1 MRKIAL
7 AVAAAAAFAASAGPA
22 AAKEMVK
29 ATFCGASGCAS
40 VTDPQTLRRLPAGG
54 ETTSAP
60 AAPAP
65 FYTVR
70 FTSRHEGRRSTWRIY
85 YVPSA
90 NALAAPGE
98 FGRMDWLPIWGEP
111 SKSLMRRMTAGL
123 EPFPTP
129 RVTSVAIGS
138 RTLRDDA
145 SSYLRLY
152 EVETSGPAVP
162 GTPDWIAIALRSA
175 RPSPWTGPRAALEYS
190 PSTKILQRGTE
201 YVRLPD
207 SLARDVTSARPLDLA
222 GNGGFPWLVVTF
234 SAAGAAV
241 LAGAALTALR
251 LRRRSALGRLTTA

>member
-7 AVAAAAAFAASAGPA
+7 AVAAAAALAASAGPA

-40 VTDPQTLRRLPAGG
+40 VTDRHTLGQLPAGG
-54 ETTSAP
+54 ETKSAP

-70 FTSRHEGRRSTWRIY
+70 FTSRHEGQRTTWLVY

-90 NALAAPGE
+90 NVLAAPGE
-98 FGRMDWLPIWGEP
+98 FGQMDWLPIWDKP

-123 EPFPTP
+123 APFPMP

-138 RTLRDDA
+138 KTIRDGA

-152 EVETSGPAVP
+152 DVATSGPAVP
-162 GTPDWIAIALRSA
+162 GSPDWVPIALRSG
-175 RPSPWTGPRAALEYS
+175 RPSPWTDPHATLAYS
-190 PSTKILQRGTE
+190 PGRKVLQRGIE

-207 SLARDVTSARPLDLA
+207 SLAGDVASARPL
-222 GNGGFPWLVVTF
+222 GPSGGGFPWLVVLL

-241 LAGAALTALR
+241 LAGAALAAVR